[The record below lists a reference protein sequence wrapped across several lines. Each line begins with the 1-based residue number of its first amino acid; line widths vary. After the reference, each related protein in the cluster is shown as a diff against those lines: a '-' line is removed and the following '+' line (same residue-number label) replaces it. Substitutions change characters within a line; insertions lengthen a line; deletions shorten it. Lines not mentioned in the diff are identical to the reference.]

1 MIELVTMAEIKE
13 HLRDDGN
20 ANDEEYGLFN
30 RAGSAAILAFIQGNR
45 ERVIDSDGNI
55 IEGTEM
61 LARLKVALLVL
72 IGWLDRN
79 RGGEDEEKLMNG
91 YLPNSVTLLIYDL
104 RRPTIV

>member
-1 MIELVTMAEIKE
+1 MIELVTLVEIKE

-20 ANDEEYGLFN
+20 ANDAEYLMFN
-30 RAGSAAILAFIQGNR
+30 QAGSAAILSFIQGNR
-45 ERVIDSDGNI
+45 ERVIDSDGKVI
-55 IEGTEM
+55 KGTEI

-79 RGGEDEEKLMNG
+79 RGGEDEEKLMQG
-91 YLPNSVTLLIYDL
+91 YLPISVTMLIYDL